1 MSIMLLWEYCELFIP
16 MFLIYVAFPIP
27 WIWWVPNFLLQFFIQ
42 YTLFSHSHKT
52 KALWKEQT
60 SKAMTSLSKTRWWSR
75 WEIYNQ
81 IWLQFGDI
89 EPFLTRNQDLGPT
102 LRPKLLQMIT
112 DVNTLPYLQMELAA
126 VVDVGEH
133 FVKATYNLEGD
144 GALVLRCYEEIIK
157 IRAALQVAHYPN
169 MSATSCSNKYYHTAA
184 VDGIWN

>member
-1 MSIMLLWEYCELFIP
+1 
-16 MFLIYVAFPIP
+16 
-27 WIWWVPNFLLQFFIQ
+27 
-42 YTLFSHSHKT
+42 
-52 KALWKEQT
+52 
-60 SKAMTSLSKTRWWSR
+60 MTSLSKTRWWSR

-81 IWLQFGDI
+81 ILLQFGDI

-169 MSATSCSNKYYHTAA
+169 MSAIARHLAPTNITIQQQWMEYGINCVKGGIKYFKDKFVMIQLLHLMLLKLH
-184 VDGIWN
+184 VILSL